1 MQRELGLDRTG
12 VGAGQRDLTL
22 RGALERKGVG
32 ALQLDRT
39 GVRVWVLERALAQIL
54 TWKLDLHLVL
64 AGRRI
69 TVRGKRNLGSGGV
82 VRQRSGRGNEAV
94 AHESHARV
102 HGRDALVGHAQRV
115 EKLVARRAYDSRAFP
130 SHLLDRKDLHRVI
143 IRSEK
148 EIGRDFG
155 TFSRRHQTFVARFRS
170 GGSRVA
176 SLAIDPVERVQ
187 SPGCADGSTS
197 YTANAANGITI
208 EWF

>member
-1 MQRELGLDRTG
+1 MEGRLGLDGGWGRRVQRELGLDRTG

-22 RGALERKGVG
+22 RGALERKGIG

-69 TVRGKRNLGSGGV
+69 TVRSKRNLGSGGV
-82 VRQRSGRGNEAV
+82 VSQRSGRGNEAV

-115 EKLVARRAYDSRAFP
+115 EKLVARRAYDHAPFP
-130 SHLLDRKDLHRVI
+130 ATYLIEKTCTELSYAARRKSGETSGRSLGDIRLL
-143 IRSEK
+143 
-148 EIGRDFG
+148 
-155 TFSRRHQTFVARFRS
+155 
-170 GGSRVA
+170 
-176 SLAIDPVERVQ
+176 
-187 SPGCADGSTS
+187 
-197 YTANAANGITI
+197 
-208 EWF
+208 